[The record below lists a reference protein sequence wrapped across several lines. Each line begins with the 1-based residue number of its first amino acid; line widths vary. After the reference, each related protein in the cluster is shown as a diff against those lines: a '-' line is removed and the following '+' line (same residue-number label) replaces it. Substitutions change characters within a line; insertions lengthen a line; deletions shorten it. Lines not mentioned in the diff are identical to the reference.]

1 MFYGL
6 LLGILA
12 LTIYTTIKVKLPH
25 KNRKIFTH
33 QCFPGHNRI
42 GGALMQIFGTF
53 LVWPD
58 AKSQTWSFGYLV
70 PGVPT
75 GAGAPCWVLGASS
88 WCSGVS
94 STLIAHQEYQ
104 VVKSWIKRRQ
114 QCCDKAACENT
125 KCLIFQLLQV
135 WWADG
140 DPITRFWKSV
150 MLDSCAFHCWT
161 TLEHRKGENI

>member
-12 LTIYTTIKVKLPH
+12 LTIYTTIKVKLLPK
-25 KNRKIFTH
+25 KNRQIFTH

-70 PGVPT
+70 PGVPS

-94 STLIAHQEYQ
+94 STLIAHQVHQ
-104 VVKSWIKRRQ
+104 VVKSWIKRSQ

-125 KCLIFQLLQV
+125 KCLIFQFLQV
-135 WWADG
+135 WWVDG
-140 DPITRFWKSV
+140 DPFTQF
-150 MLDSCAFHCWT
+150 CWT
-161 TLEHRKGENI
+161 AVHSTAEQL